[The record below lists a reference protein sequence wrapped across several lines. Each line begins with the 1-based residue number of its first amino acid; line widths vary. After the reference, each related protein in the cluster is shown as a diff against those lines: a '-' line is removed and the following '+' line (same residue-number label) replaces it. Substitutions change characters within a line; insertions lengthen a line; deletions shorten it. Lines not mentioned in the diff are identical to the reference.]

1 MRDLLFYFTRCA
13 KSKNK
18 IALFFIFGAFSI
30 LNAQTKVSGTVTD
43 SKGMSLPGA
52 SVTIKNSKVG
62 VLTDISGNYQ
72 ITAPADATLIF
83 NFIGFV
89 KQEVAVGGKNKI
101 DVKLQEAS
109 ESLNE
114 VVVIGYGTQKKN
126 DVNGSVSSIK
136 TKDIQDLKQIS
147 LDQMLQGKL
156 AGVSVTNGNGQPGAA
171 ASVRVRGVTS
181 INGTNEPLYIIDGVP
196 ISGDATGRATS
207 GRPISGNDF
216 SSSGGSGS
224 SAASPLS
231 LINPNDILTI
241 DVLKDASATA
251 IYGSRGANGVVIITT
266 KSGTKGTGKI
276 TYDGF
281 TSVSSVYKKLD
292 VLNLR
297 EYAIHQ
303 NGLAQIFGSVPRP
316 EFAHPELLGEG
327 TNWQNEIYQTA
338 VAKSHQ
344 IAFSGAKDGTNYY
357 LSGGFLDQEG
367 NIISSGYKRYT
378 MRLNLDSKIKDW
390 LKVGTNINTG
400 ISNEKIT
407 VNQSFTGLI
416 SNTLL
421 QAPDMPIRNLDG
433 TFAAPPTGQNVNYFN
448 PVAEALTKKNSLV
461 RKNFLGSVYA
471 EANIIKGLKYRIELS
486 ANTEFSENTEFA
498 PAYDRGSQYN
508 LTADLYERRQNW
520 YSTNVKN
527 LLTYDFAID
536 KHKFTVLAGQE
547 ANDSH
552 WEGILAEAHGFKTND
567 IYSLNLS
574 DPLNRFVTSY
584 KGSQSLSSL
593 FGRLIYD
600 FDNKYGL
607 SASIRRDV
615 SSKFDPTTK
624 NQIGYFPAIA
634 LSWKLSNESFMEGTK
649 KYVDNIKFRFGYGE
663 TGNQQIPNNR
673 YSAILIPQA
682 GSFLVGNSPNPDLTW
697 ESLQQTNYGIDFTV
711 LDSRLSVNLDFYNKK
726 SKGFLFQYPLPDYL
740 TGGISQYGGID
751 APYSNL
757 GLVQNKGLDLTLGY
771 NTKNKGNFSW
781 SSSLVFSTYKNK
793 LLAIDNG
800 VTLTE
805 QVNTNG
811 YQPVVVTNTIV
822 GEAIGSFWGYK
833 TDGLFTSLAQLNSA
847 PLQFGQTV
855 GTAPGQT
862 YLGDVKYV
870 DVNGDG
876 IVNDKDKTIIG
887 SPHPDFTFGFTNTFK
902 YKNYDLSI
910 FLQGSVG
917 NDVMNLTRRA
927 GTSNAQLYQNQFT
940 EALNYYTATNT
951 NTDIPRPIGSTSNP
965 NLEISDRYIENGSY
979 LRLQNLTFGYS
990 LPQSLISKTKISRVK
1005 LTATAQ
1011 NLLTLTHYKGY
1022 DPEIGAF
1029 NQNVLLSGVDN
1040 GRYPSPRTFSL
1051 GLNVEF

>member
-18 IALFFIFGAFSI
+18 IALFFLFSAFSL

-43 SKGMSLPGA
+43 LKGISLPGA
-52 SVTIKNSKVG
+52 SVTIKNTKIG
-62 VLTDISGNYQ
+62 VLTDNNGNYQ
-72 ITAPADATLIF
+72 ITAPNDATLIF
-83 NFIGFV
+83 NFIGFI
-89 KQEVAVGGKNKI
+89 KQEVAVNGKSKI
-101 DVKLQEAS
+101 SIKLQEAS

-136 TKDIQDLKQIS
+136 TKDIQDLKQVS

-216 SSSGGSGS
+216 SSSGGSGN

-231 LINPNDILTI
+231 LINPNDILSI

-251 IYGSRGANGVVIITT
+251 IYGSRGANGVIIITT

-276 TYDGF
+276 TYDGY
-281 TSVSSVYKKLD
+281 TSVASIYKKLD

-303 NGLAQIFGSVPRP
+303 NGLAQIFGNTPRA
-316 EFAHPELLGEG
+316 EFAHPELLGNG
-327 TNWQNEIYQTA
+327 TNWQNEIYQTSI
-338 VAKSHQ
+338 AKSHQ

-367 NIISSGYKRYT
+367 NIIGSGYKRYT
-378 MRLNLDSKIKDW
+378 MRLNLDSKVKDW

-421 QAPDMPIRNLDG
+421 QAPDLPIRNLDG
-433 TFAAPPTGQNVNYFN
+433 NYAAPPSGQNVNYFN
-448 PVAEALTKKNSLV
+448 PVAEALTKKNTLV
-461 RKNFLGSVYA
+461 RKNFLGNVYA
-471 EANIIKGLKYRIELS
+471 EASIIKGLKYRVELS

-498 PAYDRGSQYN
+498 PSFDRGSQYN

-527 LLTYDFAID
+527 LLTYDFSIK
-536 KHKFTVLAGQE
+536 KHKFTLLAGQE

-567 IYSLNLS
+567 VYALNLS

-649 KYVDNIKFRFGYGE
+649 KYVDNIKFRLGYGE

-673 YSAILIPQA
+673 YSALLVPQA
-682 GSFLVGNSPNPDLTW
+682 GSFLVGNSPNPNLTW
-697 ESLQQTNYGIDFTV
+697 ESLQQTNYGVDFTV
-711 LDSRLSVNLDFYNKK
+711 LDSRLAVNLDFYDKK

-740 TGGISQYGGID
+740 TGGSSYYGGID
-751 APYSNL
+751 PPYSNL
-757 GLVQNKGLDLTLGY
+757 GLVQNKGVDLTLGY

-781 SSSLVFSTYKNK
+781 SSSLVISHYKNK
-793 LLAIDNG
+793 LLSIDNG
-800 VTLTE
+800 VTLTQE
-805 QVNTNG
+805 VNTNG

-833 TDGLFTSLAQLNSA
+833 TDGLFNSLAQLSSA
-847 PLQFGQTV
+847 PIQFGQTV

-876 IVNDKDKTIIG
+876 IVDAKDKTIIG

-927 GTSNAQLYQNQFT
+927 GTSNSQLYQNQFT
-940 EALNYYTATNT
+940 EALNYWTPTNT
-951 NTDIPRPIGSTSNP
+951 NTDIPRPIGSTSNT
-965 NLEISDRYIENGSY
+965 NLEISDRYIEDGSY

-990 LPQSLISKTKISRVK
+990 LPQSLISKTKINRIK

-1011 NLLTLTHYKGY
+1011 NLLTLTKYKGY
-1022 DPEIGAF
+1022 DPEIGSF

-1051 GLNVEF
+1051 GINVEF